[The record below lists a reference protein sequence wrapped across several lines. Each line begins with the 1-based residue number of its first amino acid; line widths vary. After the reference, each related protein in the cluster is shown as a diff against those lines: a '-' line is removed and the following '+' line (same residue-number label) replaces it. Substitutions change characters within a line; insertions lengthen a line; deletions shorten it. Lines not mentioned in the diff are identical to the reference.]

1 MGQIKT
7 YQKKDSF
14 IKLENKKNFR
24 DIDLNKK
31 ILGLLNDKK
40 KTESFINEEK
50 DIIKKLRKNFSEIN
64 DKKNTAIFKLKP
76 NTIAEINTFNNDEDV
91 VKYLIHR
98 YKYEIFPTIKK
109 ISDYPPLI
117 QIEPSSIC
125 NFRCVFC
132 FETDK
137 TFTDK
142 KSGHMGTMKLELF
155 KKIIDEIE
163 GKIQF
168 VTLASRGEPLVSKEI
183 NKMIEYTSGK
193 FLNLK
198 INTNASLLN
207 EEKIHTILSSNVKT
221 LVFSA
226 DAADSELY
234 KKLRV
239 NGSLEKTVSN
249 IKKFKEI
256 QSKHYSKSKIITRVS
271 GVKFSKE
278 QNFESMMRLWGDLV
292 DQVAFVDYNPW
303 ENSYEKAPN
312 GLATP
317 CSDLWRRMFVW
328 WDGKINPCDVDYK
341 SKLCVGNINDGTIK
355 KLWNSQFYNELRKSH
370 LSNNRQSVLP
380 CNACTVI

>member
-1 MGQIKT
+1 MDQIKT
-7 YQKKDSF
+7 YKKKDSF
-14 IKLENKKNFR
+14 LNLKNKKNIEKSSLIKNF
-24 DIDLNKK
+24 INILNNNLIMSSLNNQDKE
-31 ILGLLNDKK
+31 ILGL
-40 KTESFINEEK
+40 
-50 DIIKKLRKNFSEIN
+50 IKKDFTER
-64 DKKNTAIFKLKP
+64 NTQDNKSIFKLKE
-76 NTIAEINTFNNDEDV
+76 NTIAELNTFKSDKEVIN
-91 VKYLIHR
+91 YLINR
-98 YKYEIFPTIKK
+98 YKYEVYPIIKK
-109 ISDYPPLI
+109 IDEYPPLI

-125 NFRCVFC
+125 NFRCIFC

-142 KSGHMGTMKLELF
+142 KSGHMGTMKLDLF

-163 GKIQF
+163 GKVQF

-183 NKMIEYTSGK
+183 NEMIKYTSGK

-221 LVFSA
+221 MVFSA
-226 DAADSELY
+226 DAADSDLY

-239 NGSLEKTVSN
+239 NGSLEKTVKN
-249 IKKFKEI
+249 IKLFREI
-256 QSKHYSKSKIITRVS
+256 QKKHYSSNKIITRVS

-278 QNFESMMRLWGDLV
+278 QNFDSMMKLWGDIV

-303 ENSYEKAPN
+303 ENSYEKPPN
-312 GLATP
+312 GLITP

-341 SKLCVGNINDGTIK
+341 SKLNIGNIEKNSIK
-355 KLWNSQFYNELRKSH
+355 ELWNSKYYQELRSNH
-370 LSNNRQSVLP
+370 LESKRQNISP
-380 CNACTVI
+380 CNACTVV